1 MIKLI
6 VGGIIYIL
14 IGFIYGITMLCLI
27 ISEDQNDLEG
37 EFDSG
42 GARVMLLFVCSICWI
57 ILIPLSIIYK
67 VYYKFKG
74 GN

>member
-6 VGGIIYIL
+6 VGGIIYIF

-27 ISEDQNDLEG
+27 ISEDRNDSDS

-42 GARVMLLFVCSICWI
+42 GTRIVLLLVCSVCWI

-67 VYYKFKG
+67 IYYKFKG